1 MNKLW
6 SLVRTVALPLVMAIF
21 TFSMIMAFGVPGVDP
36 SLWDE
41 LAVVSGVR
49 PPQAIF
55 PGMWRIVAGWIF
67 SAFDV
72 GTALSILK
80 VMGAAIA
87 ALCVFYVYCI
97 THQLLP
103 YLIRTGVNYKV
114 WRNWIV
120 PGFSALAAFVFA
132 LSDPFWRVSTF
143 FSPDQF
149 RGVMFFG
156 IVYLMMR
163 WLGHGSRW
171 RLFPLFGL
179 MGVMAAETPFAFL
192 LPLVFLIAY
201 HICWGMFLDEM
212 RPRPELVPAPEKM
225 PKWRMFFSF
234 LGGLAIA
241 VYFNVQE
248 FISLGG
254 LEANAWS
261 ASDIYFRYGGGY
273 WRVLSGASSIIGW
286 VLGLGFGLFPL
297 VAAMRIFP
305 MTVRDDRQMPF
316 NLGVMMFFVGSMAV
330 LQTGAFPA
338 ARFWTFTKDISLVSS
353 GFLLTFY
360 VFCAA
365 VTVAIFGAAFTMECQ
380 RKYLVDKSRAPG
392 PLLRY
397 LVPFIA
403 VCLAAGVLFH
413 VDHSVE
419 AEVQRIVDDAVEEIV
434 TECGDADF
442 IFTDGHLDSAI
453 EIKAKVRGLK
463 LKTLNMMSGP
473 GEYDIFLRSR
483 HFDPQ
488 SEDFKSAET
497 GVPSLLRIWA
507 GEKPNG
513 MDKAALQL
521 GFEFW
526 RREQKPLPT
535 FSGMVAREKG
545 IDAEQAKEG
554 IERAKQLSKRIL
566 DIAEKA
572 EAADCTRELSSA
584 LSAVSWR
591 LARFARLRNDE
602 ELANNLDLSNG
613 ALKKM
618 LSIIEYERLRTFMQL
633 TPREGLQLA
642 LKRADFTE
650 ARRYS
655 AAVLRYD
662 EDDPE
667 ANFGM
672 GMSALQLRRYE
683 DAERYLKRVLKR
695 RPEEP
700 AVLNNL
706 SIIARKLKHYD
717 EAISYAQKAIKR
729 LPESKEVQKTL
740 SDALKKAP

>member
-1 MNKLW
+1 MDKML
-6 SLVRTVALPLVMAIF
+6 SLLKAVAIPFVLSAIAF
-21 TFSMIMAFGVPGVDP
+21 AVIMIFGVPGVDP

-41 LAVVSGVR
+41 LAVTAQVR

-55 PGMWRIVAGWIF
+55 PGMWRILVGWMF
-67 SAFDV
+67 SAF
-72 GTALSILK
+72 GIGSALSVLK
-80 VMGAAIA
+80 VLGAAVA
-87 ALCVFYVYCI
+87 ALCVFYVYSI
-97 THQLLP
+97 IYVLLP

-120 PGFSALAAFVFA
+120 PGSAALGAVIFM
-132 LSDPFWRVSTF
+132 LSDPLWRVSSF

-149 RGVMFFG
+149 RLVLFLG

-163 WLGHGSRW
+163 WLSRGSRW

-179 MGVMAAETPFAFL
+179 MGVMAAETPFAFI
-192 LPLVFLIAY
+192 LPPVCVLAY
-201 HICWGMFLDEM
+201 YLCWGMILDDI
-212 RPRPELVPAPEKM
+212 RQRPEKLDSPDKM
-225 PKWRMFFSF
+225 PKWRMFFCF
-234 LGGLAIA
+234 LGGLALAI
-241 VYFNVQE
+241 YLNVQE

-273 WRVLSGASSIIGW
+273 WRVLAGASSIIGW

-297 VAAMRIFP
+297 VAAIRIFP
-305 MTVRDDRQMPF
+305 LTVRDDRQMPF
-316 NLGVMMFFVGSMAV
+316 NFGVMMFFVGSMAV
-330 LQTGAFPA
+330 LQTGIFPA
-338 ARFWTFTKDISLVSS
+338 ARFWTFTKDILLVHS
-353 GFLLTFY
+353 GFLLNFY
-360 VFCAA
+360 VFCSA
-365 VTVAIFGAAFTMECQ
+365 VTVAMFAAAFTMECQ
-380 RKYLVDKSRAPG
+380 RKYLVDKTRAPG

-397 LVPFIA
+397 LVPFIS
-403 VCLAAGVLFH
+403 VLLVAGVVIH
-413 VDHSVE
+413 VDHKTE
-419 AEVQRIVDDAVEEIV
+419 AEVQRIVEDAVNEIV
-434 TECGDADF
+434 TECGDAEF
-442 IFTDGHLDSAI
+442 IFTDGRLDSAI
-453 EIKAKVRGLK
+453 ELKAKVRGLP

-473 GEYDIFLRSR
+473 DEYDVFIRSR
-483 HFDPQ
+483 HFVKD

-497 GVPSLLRIWA
+497 GVPALLRIWA
-507 GEKPNG
+507 GEKPHG

-535 FSGMVAREKG
+535 CSGMVAREKG
-545 IDAEQAKEG
+545 MSEKEAKEG
-554 IERAKQLSKRIL
+554 IERSKKLSKRIL
-566 DIAEKA
+566 DITEKA
-572 EAADCTRELSSA
+572 ESADCTRDLSSA

-602 ELANNLDLSNG
+602 ELANTLDLSNS

-672 GMSALQLRRYE
+672 GMSSLQLRRYE
-683 DAERYLKRVLKR
+683 DAERYMKRVLKR
-695 RPEEP
+695 RPDEP
-700 AVLNNL
+700 AALNNL

-717 EAISYAQKAIKR
+717 EAISYAQKAIKL
-729 LPESKEVQKTL
+729 LPDSKEVQKTL